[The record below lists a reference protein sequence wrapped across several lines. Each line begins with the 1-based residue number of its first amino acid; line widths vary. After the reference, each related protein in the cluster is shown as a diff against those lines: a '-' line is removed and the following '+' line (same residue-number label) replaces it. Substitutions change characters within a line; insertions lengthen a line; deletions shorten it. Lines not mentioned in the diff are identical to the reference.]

1 MSDTKELTKTKS
13 SNVVSYEGMEEY
25 SGTGFGEVGAE
36 DLSIP
41 FLRILAQ
48 LSPQVNKQDG
58 AYVPGAEAGMMFNT
72 VLNEVYD
79 GEKGIQVVP
88 CHYNRRF
95 VEWKQ
100 REQGGGYVGSYLPD
114 DPIKDTTT
122 QNERGQ
128 DMLPNGNILTNTSQ
142 FFVLMLHP
150 QFGAQRVLM
159 TMSST
164 QLKKGRKW
172 LTQAQSMTA
181 KGKNGI
187 YVLPLM
193 SQVYTVK
200 TTPEKNDKGNWFGW
214 DISRERALNLSVPAD
229 KDIFESAVG
238 FAKSVE
244 AGEVKVKEEA
254 PEEAKNVT
262 PNTSDGNQD
271 IM

>member
-1 MSDTKELTKTKS
+1 MSDNKTITKVANTE
-13 SNVVSYEGMEEY
+13 VSAYEGMEEY
-25 SGTGFGEVGAE
+25 SGTGFAEVTTE

-58 AYVPGAEAGMMFNT
+58 AYVAGAEAGMMFNT
-72 VLNEVYD
+72 VLNEAYNGD
-79 GEKGIQVVP
+79 EGIQVVP
-88 CHYNRRF
+88 CHYNRRY

-100 REQGGGYVGSYLPD
+100 REQGGGYEGSYLPD
-114 DPIKDTTT
+114 DPIVNTTMK
-122 QNERGQ
+122 NERGQ
-128 DMLPNGNILTNTSQ
+128 DVLPNGNLLTNTSQ

-150 QFGAQRVLM
+150 TFGAQRVLM

-164 QLKKGRKW
+164 QLKKARKW
-172 LTQAQSMTA
+172 LTQAQSMTS

-187 YVLPLM
+187 FVLPLM

-214 DISRERALNLSVPAD
+214 DISRERGLDLSSAAD
-229 KDIFESAVG
+229 KELFENAVG

-244 AGEVKVKEEA
+244 AGEVKVKEETSED
-254 PEEAKNVT
+254 PKDVT
-262 PNTSDGNQD
+262 PNMDDGKN

>member
-1 MSDTKELTKTKS
+1 MSDNKEVAKAKNTG
-13 SNVVSYEGMEEY
+13 VSAYEGMEQY
-25 SGTGFGEVGAE
+25 SGTGFGEVGSE

-72 VLNEVYD
+72 VLNETYD
-79 GEKGIQVVP
+79 GTEGIQVVP

-100 REQGGGYVGSYLPD
+100 RDQGGGYVGSFLPD
-114 DPIKDTTT
+114 DPIISTTIK
-122 QNERGQ
+122 NERGQ
-128 DMLPNGNILTNTSQ
+128 DILPNGNILTNTSQ

-150 QFGAQRVLM
+150 TFGAQRVLM

-187 YVLPLM
+187 FVLPLM
-193 SQVYTVK
+193 SQVYKVK

-214 DISRERALNLSVPAD
+214 DISRERGLDLSSEAD
-229 KDIFESAVG
+229 KEVFESAVG

-244 AGEVKVKEEA
+244 AGEVQVKDEE
-254 PEEAKNVT
+254 PKDVT
-262 PNTSDGNQD
+262 PNTSDGKEN

>member
-1 MSDTKELTKTKS
+1 MSDTKEVAKAKNTEVS
-13 SNVVSYEGMEEY
+13 SYEGMEQY
-25 SGTGFGEVGAE
+25 SGTGFGEVGSE

-58 AYVPGAEAGMMFNT
+58 AYVKDAEAGMMFNT

-79 GEKGIQVVP
+79 GEQGIQVVP

-128 DMLPNGNILTNTSQ
+128 DVLPNGNLLTNTSQ

-150 QFGAQRVLM
+150 KFGIQRVLM

-164 QLKKGRKW
+164 QLKKARKW
-172 LTQAQSMTA
+172 FTQAQSMTA
-181 KGKNGI
+181 KGKNGV

-193 SQVYTVK
+193 SQVYSVK

-214 DISRERALNLSVPAD
+214 DISRQRGLDLSSAAD

-244 AGEVKVKEEA
+244 AGEVKVKDEE
-254 PEEAKNVT
+254 PKDVT
-262 PNTSDGNQD
+262 PNTDDGKN